1 MGYMELPTDCK
12 TLTGR
17 NPWKLIGETDGHIR
31 KLIRSQI
38 VGEAVPAYIEDLAV
52 EPPTKEELVG
62 ELFEYVYEEI
72 QEQMPDDREMDA
84 HIARRIEPDL
94 FDRFP
99 EEMRLQQ
106 ELV

>member
-1 MGYMELPTDCK
+1 MSKPTIQEMREQ
-12 TLTGR
+12 LV
-17 NPWKLIGETDGHIR
+17 NNE
-31 KLIRSQI
+31 
-38 VGEAVPAYIEDLAV
+38 V
-52 EPPTKEELVG
+52 EWVSELVIKNRHS
-62 ELFEYVYEEI
+62 ELFDYVYEEI
-72 QEQMPDDREMDA
+72 QDQMPDDREMDA

>member
-17 NPWKLIGETDGHIR
+17 NPWKLIGKTDGHIR
-31 KLIRSQI
+31 KLIRSQV

-62 ELFEYVYEEI
+62 ELFEYVQEEI
-72 QEQMPDDREMDA
+72 WDQMPDDREMDA
-84 HIARRIEPDL
+84 HISPRIEPDL

-99 EEMRLQQ
+99 EEMRLQK